1 MWWLLFSSAA
11 GVAGGT
17 PNIYLPRS
25 NSTFLQVGSWAS
37 ACALPRCCC
46 GLWCHTDRQQH
57 LVHRTLES
65 DGGSKQAEC
74 DRSVKRR
81 SIWTLNFHC
90 STFVICNLSESY
102 SSLEKLYEQPKPF
115 KKLFLY
121 SAALVAALL
130 KNGKVLLLKQV
141 LTNYFPKSDISKAWC
156 HNTLIKVWAK
166 VLIFAHR
173 CLRLISRNVR
183 NLKKKNLQLN
193 FIKSKKTKG

>member
-1 MWWLLFSSAA
+1 MVPQIFTSLDPTAHFFRWGHKHLHVLRP
-11 GVAGGT
+11 GVAVNCDVIQIGSS
-17 PNIYLPRS
+17 ICS
-25 NSTFLQVGSWAS
+25 NRT
-37 ACALPRCCC
+37 
-46 GLWCHTDRQQH
+46 QH
-57 LVHRTLES
+57 LVHGTLES

-102 SSLEKLYEQPKPF
+102 SSLEKLYEQPEPF

-141 LTNYFPKSDISKAWC
+141 LTNYFPKSDISKA
-156 HNTLIKVWAK
+156 
-166 VLIFAHR
+166 
-173 CLRLISRNVR
+173 
-183 NLKKKNLQLN
+183 
-193 FIKSKKTKG
+193 